1 MEGDG
6 ESSQVCPSLGLIFPP
21 PAAIRR
27 DPEAFE
33 KLEATMLR
41 LRRDQKGSGQ
51 EGRGW
56 TMTDVSGVANRQI

>member
-1 MEGDG
+1 MEGG
-6 ESSQVCPSLGLIFPP
+6 GGSSQVCPVPSLGLISLP

-33 KLEATMLR
+33 KLEATVLR

-51 EGRGW
+51 EGRGR
-56 TMTDVSGVANRQI
+56 TTTDVSGVA